1 MNLNRNMNIWCWVM
15 AGIGESA
22 RMNFWKL
29 SSKSGSPGSHL
40 RTTSNMS
47 MLSDESASIMSMRSY
62 SSLSSARWT
71 EDCGMAGSHAST
83 LDRLFAWE
91 KKLYLEVKVSS
102 WTEVHTACNFH
113 VGLGFT

>member
-1 MNLNRNMNIWCWVM
+1 MNIWCWVM

-40 RTTSNMS
+40 RTSSNMS

-91 KKLYLEVKVSS
+91 KKLYLEVKVSC
-102 WTEVHTACNFH
+102 WTELHTVCSFH
-113 VGLGFT
+113 FHFHFHLGFI